1 MKKAML
7 HTKVSVRLRKS
18 ELHDEWYLYL
28 EAYPVFKP
36 GHDKPCRER
45 EYLNR
50 IIRTPLWDKT
60 RPARMDEYGNQSYK
74 PKRDVNGIIVC
85 RSKADRETCVF
96 ADNVRILRQREYD
109 NTELY
114 SDTEQAMVEKK
125 ARGQA
130 DFIEYFGKQAAKRY
144 KNDTKSV
151 GVNWD
156 RAHDLLKI
164 FNKNKPLP
172 FAQIDMHL
180 IESFRDSLLKAP
192 RGGNKRGV
200 ISQNTA
206 STYFTLFKAAL
217 HQAFIDNYFDV
228 DIAAK
233 VKGIPELKVKRETLT
248 LEEAE
253 LLAQTPCENEVL
265 KRAFFFAILTGIRLC
280 DIHELTWG
288 EIQKTSTGWRVDFT
302 QRKTHVVDYLP
313 INEQAYSLCGEPG
326 EHDQQIFAGLTGS
339 SWISRPLKKWIAASG
354 IKKHITFHCSRH
366 TFATLQLENGTDIF
380 VVKGMLGHTNVK
392 TTQIYAHI
400 VDKSKRNAAEV
411 LQIDGLNTSNES
423 LDDAKVI

>member
-7 HTKVSVRLRKS
+7 HTKVSVKLRKS
-18 ELHDEWYLYL
+18 ELRNEWYLYL

-50 IIRTPLWDKT
+50 IITTPIWDKT
-60 RPARMDEYGNQSYK
+60 RPARLNDYGVQTYK
-74 PKRDVNGIIVC
+74 PKRDMNGIIIC
-85 RSKADRETCVF
+85 RSKADRETCIF

-130 DFIEYFGKQAAKRY
+130 DFIEYFGKQAAKRH
-144 KNDTKSV
+144 KNDSKSI

-164 FNKNKPLP
+164 FTKDKPLP

-180 IESFRDSLLKAP
+180 IESFRDFLQKAP
-192 RGGNKRGV
+192 RGGNKSGT

-217 HQAFIDNYFDV
+217 HQAFIDSYFDV

-233 VKGIPELKVKRETLT
+233 VKGISGVESRREYLTIEELNK
-248 LEEAE
+248 
-253 LLAQTPCENEVL
+253 LAATPCEYPML
-265 KRAFFFAILTGIRLC
+265 KKAAFFSALTGLRHSDIRKMTWK
-280 DIHELTWG
+280 ELSVEG
-288 EIQKTSTGWRVDFT
+288 DHYRINFT
-302 QRKTHVVDYLP
+302 QRKTGGVEYMP
-313 INEQAYSLCGEPG
+313 ISEQAYLICGEPA
-326 EHDQQIFAGLTGS
+326 EPDRLVFEGLQDP
-339 SWISRPLKKWIAASG
+339 SWINRPVKKWIEAAG
-354 IKKHITFHCSRH
+354 IKKHITFHCFRH
-366 TFATLQLENGTDIF
+366 SYATNQLTEGTDLYT
-380 VVKGMLGHTNVK
+380 VSKMLGHTNIR
-392 TTQIYAHI
+392 TTQIYAKV
-400 VDKSKRNAAEV
+400 VDSKKEEAAQAIKLD
-411 LQIDGLNTSNES
+411 LQSD
-423 LDDAKVI
+423 VI

>member
-7 HTKVSVRLRKS
+7 HTKVSVKLRKS
-18 ELHDEWYLYL
+18 ELRNEWYLYL

-50 IIRTPLWDKT
+50 IITTPMWDKT
-60 RPARMDEYGNQSYK
+60 RPARLNDYGVQTYK
-74 PKRDVNGIIVC
+74 PKRDMNGIIIC
-85 RSKADRETCVF
+85 RSKADRETCIF

-130 DFIEYFGKQAAKRY
+130 DFIEYFGKQAAKRH
-144 KNDTKSV
+144 KNDSKSI

-164 FNKNKPLP
+164 FTKDKPLP

-180 IESFRDSLLKAP
+180 IESFRDFLLKAP
-192 RGGNKRGV
+192 RGGNKSGT

-217 HQAFIDNYFDV
+217 HQAFIDSYFDV

-233 VKGIPELKVKRETLT
+233 VKGISGVESRREYLTIEELNK
-248 LEEAE
+248 
-253 LLAQTPCENEVL
+253 LAATPCEYPML
-265 KRAFFFAILTGIRLC
+265 KKAAFFSALTGLRHSDIRKMTWK
-280 DIHELTWG
+280 ELSVEG
-288 EIQKTSTGWRVDFT
+288 DHYRINFI
-302 QRKTHVVDYLP
+302 QRKTGGVEYMP
-313 INEQAYSLCGEPG
+313 ISEQAYLICGEPA
-326 EHDQQIFAGLTGS
+326 EPDRLVFEGLQDP
-339 SWISRPLKKWIAASG
+339 SWINRPVKKWIEAAG
-354 IKKHITFHCSRH
+354 IKKHITFHCFRH
-366 TFATLQLENGTDIF
+366 SYATNQLTEGTDLYT
-380 VVKGMLGHTNVK
+380 VSKMLGHTNIR
-392 TTQIYAHI
+392 TTQIYAKV
-400 VDKSKRNAAEV
+400 VDSKKEEAAQAIKLN
-411 LQIDGLNTSNES
+411 LQSD
-423 LDDAKVI
+423 VI

>member
-7 HTKVSVRLRKS
+7 HTKVSVKLRKS
-18 ELHDEWYLYL
+18 ELRNEWYLYL

-50 IIRTPLWDKT
+50 IITTPIWDKT
-60 RPARMDEYGNQSYK
+60 RPARLNDYGVQTYK
-74 PKRDVNGIIVC
+74 PKRDMNGIIIC
-85 RSKADRETCVF
+85 RSKADRETCIF

-130 DFIEYFGKQAAKRY
+130 DFIEYFGKQAAKRH
-144 KNDTKSV
+144 KNDSKSIS
-151 GVNWD
+151 VNWD

-164 FNKNKPLP
+164 FTKDKPLP

-180 IESFRDSLLKAP
+180 IESFRDFLLKAP
-192 RGGNKRGV
+192 RGGNKSGT

-217 HQAFIDNYFDV
+217 HQAFIDSYFDV

-233 VKGIPELKVKRETLT
+233 VKGISGVESRREYLTIEELNK
-248 LEEAE
+248 
-253 LLAQTPCENEVL
+253 LAATPCEYPML
-265 KRAFFFAILTGIRLC
+265 KKAAFFSALTGLRHSDIRKMTWK
-280 DIHELTWG
+280 ELSVEG
-288 EIQKTSTGWRVDFT
+288 DHYRINFT
-302 QRKTHVVDYLP
+302 QRKTGGVEYMP
-313 INEQAYSLCGEPG
+313 ISEQAYLICGEPA
-326 EHDQQIFAGLTGS
+326 EPDRLVFEGLQDP
-339 SWISRPLKKWIAASG
+339 SWINRPVKKWIEAAG
-354 IKKHITFHCSRH
+354 IKKHITFHCFRH
-366 TFATLQLENGTDIF
+366 SYATNQLTEGTDLYT
-380 VVKGMLGHTNVK
+380 VSKMLGHTNIR
-392 TTQIYAHI
+392 TTQIYAKV
-400 VDKSKRNAAEV
+400 VDSKKEEAAQAIKLD
-411 LQIDGLNTSNES
+411 LQSD
-423 LDDAKVI
+423 VI

>member
-7 HTKVSVRLRKS
+7 HTKVSVKLRKS
-18 ELHDEWYLYL
+18 ELRNEWYLYL

-50 IIRTPLWDKT
+50 IITTPIWDKT
-60 RPARMDEYGNQSYK
+60 RPARLNDYGVQTYK
-74 PKRDVNGIIVC
+74 PKRDMNGIIIC
-85 RSKADRETCVF
+85 RSKADRETCIF

-130 DFIEYFGKQAAKRY
+130 DFIEYFGKQAAKRH
-144 KNDTKSV
+144 KNDSKSI
-151 GVNWD
+151 GVNWN

-164 FNKNKPLP
+164 FTKDKPLP

-180 IESFRDSLLKAP
+180 IESFRDFLLKAP
-192 RGGNKRGV
+192 RGGNKSGT

-217 HQAFIDNYFDV
+217 HQAFIDSYFDV

-233 VKGIPELKVKRETLT
+233 VKGISGVESRREYLTIEELNK
-248 LEEAE
+248 
-253 LLAQTPCENEVL
+253 LAATPCEYPML
-265 KRAFFFAILTGIRLC
+265 KKAAFFSALTGLRHSDIRKMTWK
-280 DIHELTWG
+280 ELSVEG
-288 EIQKTSTGWRVDFT
+288 NHYRINFT
-302 QRKTHVVDYLP
+302 QRKTGGVEYMP
-313 INEQAYSLCGEPG
+313 ISEQAYLICGEPA
-326 EHDQQIFAGLTGS
+326 EPDRLVFEGLQDP
-339 SWISRPLKKWIAASG
+339 SWINRPVKKWIEAAG
-354 IKKHITFHCSRH
+354 IKKHITFHCFRH
-366 TFATLQLENGTDIF
+366 SYATNQLTEGTDLYT
-380 VVKGMLGHTNVK
+380 VSKMLGHTNIR
-392 TTQIYAHI
+392 TTQIYAKV
-400 VDKSKRNAAEV
+400 VDSKKEEAAQAIKLD
-411 LQIDGLNTSNES
+411 LQSD
-423 LDDAKVI
+423 VI

>member
-7 HTKVSVRLRKS
+7 HTKVSVKLRKS
-18 ELHDEWYLYL
+18 ELRNEWYLYL

-50 IIRTPLWDKT
+50 IITTPIWDKT
-60 RPARMDEYGNQSYK
+60 RPARLNDYGVQTYK
-74 PKRDVNGIIVC
+74 PKRDMNGIIIC
-85 RSKADRETCVF
+85 RSKADRETCIF

-130 DFIEYFGKQAAKRY
+130 DFIEYFGKQAAKRH
-144 KNDTKSV
+144 KNDSKSIS
-151 GVNWD
+151 VNWD

-164 FNKNKPLP
+164 FTKDKPLP

-180 IESFRDSLLKAP
+180 IESFRDFLLKAP
-192 RGGNKRGV
+192 RGGNKSGT

-217 HQAFIDNYFDV
+217 HQAFIDSYFDV

-233 VKGIPELKVKRETLT
+233 VKGISGVESRREYLTIEELNK
-248 LEEAE
+248 
-253 LLAQTPCENEVL
+253 LAATPCEYPML
-265 KRAFFFAILTGIRLC
+265 KKAAFFSALTGLRYSDIRKMTWK
-280 DIHELTWG
+280 ELSVEG
-288 EIQKTSTGWRVDFT
+288 DHYRINFT
-302 QRKTHVVDYLP
+302 QRKTGGVEYMP
-313 INEQAYSLCGEPG
+313 ISEQAYLICGEPA
-326 EHDQQIFAGLTGS
+326 EPDRLVFEGLQDP
-339 SWISRPLKKWIAASG
+339 SWINRLVKKWIEAAG
-354 IKKHITFHCSRH
+354 IKKHITFHCFRH
-366 TFATLQLENGTDIF
+366 SYATNQLTEGTDLYT
-380 VVKGMLGHTNVK
+380 VSKMLGHTNIR
-392 TTQIYAHI
+392 TTQIYAKV
-400 VDKSKRNAAEV
+400 VDSKKEEAAQAIKLD
-411 LQIDGLNTSNES
+411 LQSD
-423 LDDAKVI
+423 VI

>member
-7 HTKVSVRLRKS
+7 HTKVSVKLRKS
-18 ELHDEWYLYL
+18 ELRNEWYLYL

-50 IIRTPLWDKT
+50 IITTPIWDKT
-60 RPARMDEYGNQSYK
+60 RPARLNDYGVQTYK
-74 PKRDVNGIIVC
+74 PKRDMNGIIIC
-85 RSKADRETCVF
+85 RSKADRETCIF

-130 DFIEYFGKQAAKRY
+130 DFIEYFGKQAAKRH
-144 KNDTKSV
+144 KNDSKSI

-164 FNKNKPLP
+164 FTKDKPLP

-180 IESFRDSLLKAP
+180 IESFRDFLLKAP
-192 RGGNKRGV
+192 RGGNKSGT

-217 HQAFIDNYFDV
+217 HQAFIDSYFDV

-233 VKGIPELKVKRETLT
+233 VKGISGVESRREYLTIEELNK
-248 LEEAE
+248 
-253 LLAQTPCENEVL
+253 LAATPCEGCL
-265 KRAFFFAILTGIRLC
+265 L
-280 DIHELTWG
+280 
-288 EIQKTSTGWRVDFT
+288 
-302 QRKTHVVDYLP
+302 
-313 INEQAYSLCGEPG
+313 
-326 EHDQQIFAGLTGS
+326 
-339 SWISRPLKKWIAASG
+339 
-354 IKKHITFHCSRH
+354 
-366 TFATLQLENGTDIF
+366 
-380 VVKGMLGHTNVK
+380 
-392 TTQIYAHI
+392 
-400 VDKSKRNAAEV
+400 
-411 LQIDGLNTSNES
+411 
-423 LDDAKVI
+423 

>member
-7 HTKVSVRLRKS
+7 HTKVSVKLRKS
-18 ELHDEWYLYL
+18 ELRNEWYLYL

-50 IIRTPLWDKT
+50 IITTPMWDKS
-60 RPARMDEYGNQSYK
+60 RPARLNDYGVQTYK
-74 PKRDVNGIIVC
+74 PKRDMNGIIIC
-85 RSKADRETCVF
+85 RSKAGGETCIF

-109 NTELY
+109 NAELY

-130 DFIEYFGKQAAKRY
+130 DFIEYFGKQAAKRH
-144 KNDTKSV
+144 KNDSKSI

-164 FNKNKPLP
+164 FTKEKPLP

-180 IESFRDSLLKAP
+180 IESFRDFLLKAP
-192 RGGNKRGV
+192 RGGNKSGT

-217 HQAFIDNYFDV
+217 HQAFIDSYFDV

-233 VKGIPELKVKRETLT
+233 VKGISGVESRREYLTIEELNK
-248 LEEAE
+248 
-253 LLAQTPCENEVL
+253 LAATPCEYPML
-265 KRAFFFAILTGIRLC
+265 KKAAFFSALTGLRHSDIRKMTWK
-280 DIHELTWG
+280 ELSVEG
-288 EIQKTSTGWRVDFT
+288 DHYRINFT
-302 QRKTHVVDYLP
+302 QRKTGGVEYMP
-313 INEQAYSLCGEPG
+313 ISEQAYLICGEPA
-326 EHDQQIFAGLTGS
+326 EPDRLVFEGLQDP
-339 SWISRPLKKWIAASG
+339 SWINRPVKKWIEAAG
-354 IKKHITFHCSRH
+354 IKKHITFHCFRH
-366 TFATLQLENGTDIF
+366 SYATNQLTEGTDLYT
-380 VVKGMLGHTNVK
+380 VSKMLGHTNIR
-392 TTQIYAHI
+392 TTQIYAKV
-400 VDKSKRNAAEV
+400 VDSKKEEAAQAIKLN
-411 LQIDGLNTSNES
+411 LQSD
-423 LDDAKVI
+423 VI

>member
-7 HTKVSVRLRKS
+7 HTKVSVKLRKS
-18 ELHDEWYLYL
+18 ELRNEWYLYL

-50 IIRTPLWDKT
+50 IITTPIWDKT
-60 RPARMDEYGNQSYK
+60 RPARLNDYGVQTYK
-74 PKRDVNGIIVC
+74 PKRDMNGIIIC
-85 RSKADRETCVF
+85 RSKADRETCIF

-109 NTELY
+109 NAELY

-125 ARGQA
+125 ARGQE

-180 IESFRDSLLKAP
+180 IESFRDFLLKAP
-192 RGGNKRGV
+192 RGGNKSGT

-217 HQAFIDNYFDV
+217 HQAFIDSYFDV

-233 VKGIPELKVKRETLT
+233 VKGISGVESRREYLTIEELNK
-248 LEEAE
+248 
-253 LLAQTPCENEVL
+253 LAATPCEYPML
-265 KRAFFFAILTGIRLC
+265 KKAAFFSALTGLRHSDIRKMTWK
-280 DIHELTWG
+280 ELSVEG
-288 EIQKTSTGWRVDFT
+288 DHYRINFT
-302 QRKTHVVDYLP
+302 QRKTGGVEYMP
-313 INEQAYSLCGEPG
+313 ISEQAYLICGEPA
-326 EHDQQIFAGLTGS
+326 EPDRLVFEGLQDP
-339 SWISRPLKKWIAASG
+339 SWINRPVKKWIEAAG
-354 IKKHITFHCSRH
+354 IKKHITFHCFRH
-366 TFATLQLENGTDIF
+366 SYATNQLTEGTDLYT
-380 VVKGMLGHTNVK
+380 VSKMLGHTNIR
-392 TTQIYAHI
+392 TTQIYAKV
-400 VDKSKRNAAEV
+400 VDSKKEEAAQAIRLD
-411 LQIDGLNTSNES
+411 LQSD
-423 LDDAKVI
+423 VI

>member
-7 HTKVSVRLRKS
+7 HTKVSVKLRKS
-18 ELHDEWYLYL
+18 ELRNEWYLYL

-50 IIRTPLWDKT
+50 IITTPIWDKT
-60 RPARMDEYGNQSYK
+60 RPARLNDYGVQTHK
-74 PKRDVNGIIVC
+74 PKRDMNGIIIC
-85 RSKADRETCVF
+85 RSKADRETCIF

-109 NTELY
+109 NAELY

-130 DFIEYFGKQAAKRY
+130 DFIEYFGKQAAKRH
-144 KNDTKSV
+144 KNDSKSI

-156 RAHDLLKI
+156 RACDLLKM
-164 FNKNKPLP
+164 FTKNKPLP

-180 IESFRDSLLKAP
+180 IESVRDFLLNAP
-192 RGGNKRGV
+192 RGGNKSGT

-233 VKGIPELKVKRETLT
+233 VKGISGVESRREYLTVEELNK
-248 LEEAE
+248 
-253 LLAQTPCENEVL
+253 LAATPCDYPML
-265 KRAFFFAILTGIRLC
+265 KKAAFFSALTGLRHSDIRKMTWK
-280 DIHELTWG
+280 ELSVEG
-288 EIQKTSTGWRVDFT
+288 DHYRINFT
-302 QRKTHVVDYLP
+302 QRKTGGVEYMP
-313 INEQAYSLCGEPG
+313 ISEQAYLICGEPA
-326 EHDQQIFAGLTGS
+326 EPDRLVFEGLQDP
-339 SWISRPLKKWIAASG
+339 SWINRPMKKWIEAAG
-354 IKKHITFHCSRH
+354 IKKHITFHCFRH
-366 TFATLQLENGTDIF
+366 SYATNQLTEGTDLYT
-380 VVKGMLGHTNVK
+380 VSKMLGHTNIR
-392 TTQIYAHI
+392 TTQIYAKV
-400 VDKSKRNAAEV
+400 VDSKKEEAAQAIKLN
-411 LQIDGLNTSNES
+411 LQSD
-423 LDDAKVI
+423 VI

>member
-7 HTKVSVRLRKS
+7 HTKVSVKLRKS
-18 ELHDEWYLYL
+18 ELRNEWYLYL

-50 IIRTPLWDKT
+50 IITTPMWDKT
-60 RPARMDEYGNQSYK
+60 RPARLNDYGVQTYK
-74 PKRDVNGIIVC
+74 PKRDMNGIIIC
-85 RSKADRETCVF
+85 RSKADRETCIF

-130 DFIEYFGKQAAKRY
+130 DFIEYFGKQAAKRH
-144 KNDTKSV
+144 KNDSKSI

-164 FNKNKPLP
+164 FTKDKPLP

-180 IESFRDSLLKAP
+180 IESFRDFLLKAP
-192 RGGNKRGV
+192 RGGNKSGT

-217 HQAFIDNYFDV
+217 HQAFIDSYFDV

-233 VKGIPELKVKRETLT
+233 VKGISGVESRREYLTIEELNK
-248 LEEAE
+248 
-253 LLAQTPCENEVL
+253 LAATPCEYPML
-265 KRAFFFAILTGIRLC
+265 KKAAFFSALTGLRHSDIRKMTWK
-280 DIHELTWG
+280 ELSVEG
-288 EIQKTSTGWRVDFT
+288 DHYRINFT
-302 QRKTHVVDYLP
+302 QRKTGGVEYMP
-313 INEQAYSLCGEPG
+313 ISEQAYLICGEPA
-326 EHDQQIFAGLTGS
+326 EPDRLVFEGLQDP
-339 SWISRPLKKWIAASG
+339 SWINRPVKKWIEAAG
-354 IKKHITFHCSRH
+354 IKKHITFHCFRH
-366 TFATLQLENGTDIF
+366 SYATNQLTEGTDLYT
-380 VVKGMLGHTNVK
+380 VSKMLGHTNIR
-392 TTQIYAHI
+392 TTQIYAKV
-400 VDKSKRNAAEV
+400 VDSKKEEAAQAIKLD
-411 LQIDGLNTSNES
+411 LQSD
-423 LDDAKVI
+423 VI

>member
-7 HTKVSVRLRKS
+7 HTKVSVKLRKS
-18 ELHDEWYLYL
+18 ELRNEWYLYL

-50 IIRTPLWDKT
+50 IITTPMWDKS
-60 RPARMDEYGNQSYK
+60 RPARLNDYGVQTYK
-74 PKRDVNGIIVC
+74 PKRDMNGIIIC
-85 RSKADRETCVF
+85 RSKADRETCIF

-109 NTELY
+109 NAELY

-130 DFIEYFGKQAAKRY
+130 DFIEYFGKQAAKRH
-144 KNDTKSV
+144 KNDSKSI

-164 FNKNKPLP
+164 FTKEKPLP

-180 IESFRDSLLKAP
+180 IESFRDFLLKAP
-192 RGGNKRGV
+192 RGGNKSGT

-217 HQAFIDNYFDV
+217 HQAFIDSYFDV

-233 VKGIPELKVKRETLT
+233 VKGISGVESRREYLTIEELNK
-248 LEEAE
+248 
-253 LLAQTPCENEVL
+253 LAATPCEYPML
-265 KRAFFFAILTGIRLC
+265 KKAAFFSALTGLRHSDIRKMTWK
-280 DIHELTWG
+280 ELSVEG
-288 EIQKTSTGWRVDFT
+288 DHYRINFT
-302 QRKTHVVDYLP
+302 QRKTGGVEYMP
-313 INEQAYSLCGEPG
+313 ISEQAYLVCGEPA
-326 EHDQQIFAGLTGS
+326 EPDRLVFEGLQNP
-339 SWISRPLKKWIAASG
+339 SWINRPVKKWIEAAG
-354 IKKHITFHCSRH
+354 IKKHITFHCFRH
-366 TFATLQLENGTDIF
+366 SYATNQLTEGTDLYT
-380 VVKGMLGHTNVK
+380 VSKMLGHTNIR
-392 TTQIYAHI
+392 TTQIYAKV
-400 VDKSKRNAAEV
+400 VDSKKEEAAQAIKLN
-411 LQIDGLNTSNES
+411 LQSD
-423 LDDAKVI
+423 VI

>member
-7 HTKVSVRLRKS
+7 HTKVSVKLRQS
-18 ELHDEWYLYL
+18 ELRNEWYLYL

-36 GHDKPCRER
+36 GHYKPCRER

-50 IIRTPLWDKT
+50 IITTPIWDKT
-60 RPARMDEYGNQSYK
+60 RPARLNDYGVQTYK
-74 PKRDVNGIIVC
+74 PKRDMNGIIIC
-85 RSKADRETCVF
+85 RSKADRETCIF

-130 DFIEYFGKQAAKRY
+130 DFIEYFGKQAAKRH
-144 KNDTKSV
+144 KNDSKSI

-164 FNKNKPLP
+164 FTKDKPLP

-180 IESFRDSLLKAP
+180 IESFRDFLLKAP
-192 RGGNKRGV
+192 RGGNKSGT

-217 HQAFIDNYFDV
+217 HQAFIDSYFDV

-233 VKGIPELKVKRETLT
+233 VKGISGVESRREYLTIEELNK
-248 LEEAE
+248 
-253 LLAQTPCENEVL
+253 LAATPCEYPML
-265 KRAFFFAILTGIRLC
+265 KKAAFFSALTGLRHSDIRKMTWK
-280 DIHELTWG
+280 ELSVEG
-288 EIQKTSTGWRVDFT
+288 DHYRINFT
-302 QRKTHVVDYLP
+302 QRKTGGVEYMP
-313 INEQAYSLCGEPG
+313 ISEQAYLICGEPA
-326 EHDQQIFAGLTGS
+326 EPDRLVFEGLQDP
-339 SWISRPLKKWIAASG
+339 SWINRPVKKWIEAAG
-354 IKKHITFHCSRH
+354 IKKHITFHCFRH
-366 TFATLQLENGTDIF
+366 SYATNQLTEGTDLYT
-380 VVKGMLGHTNVK
+380 VSKMLGHTNIR
-392 TTQIYAHI
+392 TTQIYAKV
-400 VDKSKRNAAEV
+400 VDSKKEEAAQAIKLD
-411 LQIDGLNTSNES
+411 LQSD
-423 LDDAKVI
+423 VI

>member
-7 HTKVSVRLRKS
+7 HTKVSVKLRKS
-18 ELHDEWYLYL
+18 ELRNEWYLYL

-50 IIRTPLWDKT
+50 IITTPMWDKS
-60 RPARMDEYGNQSYK
+60 RPARLNDYGVQTYK
-74 PKRDVNGIIVC
+74 PKRDMNGIIIC
-85 RSKADRETCVF
+85 RSKADRETCIF

-130 DFIEYFGKQAAKRY
+130 DFIEYFGKQAAKRH
-144 KNDTKSV
+144 KNDSKSI

-164 FNKNKPLP
+164 FTKDKPLP

-180 IESFRDSLLKAP
+180 IESFRDFLLKAP
-192 RGGNKRGV
+192 RGGNKSGT

-217 HQAFIDNYFDV
+217 HQAFIDSYFDV

-233 VKGIPELKVKRETLT
+233 VKGISGVESRREYLTIEELNK
-248 LEEAE
+248 
-253 LLAQTPCENEVL
+253 LAATPCEYPML
-265 KRAFFFAILTGIRLC
+265 KKAAFFSALTGLRHSDIRKMTWK
-280 DIHELTWG
+280 ELSVEG
-288 EIQKTSTGWRVDFT
+288 DHYRINFT
-302 QRKTHVVDYLP
+302 QRKTGGVEYMP
-313 INEQAYSLCGEPG
+313 ISEQAYLICGEPA
-326 EHDQQIFAGLTGS
+326 EPDRLVFEGLQDP
-339 SWISRPLKKWIAASG
+339 SWINRPVKKWIEAAG
-354 IKKHITFHCSRH
+354 IKKHITFHCFRH
-366 TFATLQLENGTDIF
+366 SYATNQLTEGTDLYT
-380 VVKGMLGHTNVK
+380 VSKMLGHTNIR
-392 TTQIYAHI
+392 TTQIYAKV
-400 VDKSKRNAAEV
+400 VDSKKEEAAQAIKLN
-411 LQIDGLNTSNES
+411 LQSD
-423 LDDAKVI
+423 VI

>member
-7 HTKVSVRLRKS
+7 HTKVSVKLRKS
-18 ELHDEWYLYL
+18 ELRNEWYLYL

-50 IIRTPLWDKT
+50 IITTPMWDKS
-60 RPARMDEYGNQSYK
+60 RPARLNDYGVQTYK
-74 PKRDVNGIIVC
+74 PKRDMNGIIIC
-85 RSKADRETCVF
+85 RSKADRETCIF

-109 NTELY
+109 NAELY

-130 DFIEYFGKQAAKRY
+130 DFIEYFGKQAAKRH
-144 KNDTKSV
+144 KNDSKSI

-164 FNKNKPLP
+164 FTKEKPLP

-180 IESFRDSLLKAP
+180 IESFRDFLLKAP
-192 RGGNKRGV
+192 RGGNKSGT

-217 HQAFIDNYFDV
+217 HQAFIDSYFDV

-233 VKGIPELKVKRETLT
+233 VKGISGVESRREYLTIEELNK
-248 LEEAE
+248 
-253 LLAQTPCENEVL
+253 LAATPCEYPML
-265 KRAFFFAILTGIRLC
+265 KKAAFFSALTGLRHSDIRKMTWK
-280 DIHELTWG
+280 ELSVEG
-288 EIQKTSTGWRVDFT
+288 GHYRINFT
-302 QRKTHVVDYLP
+302 QRKTGGVEYMP
-313 INEQAYSLCGEPG
+313 ISEQAYLICGEPA
-326 EHDQQIFAGLTGS
+326 EPDRLVFEGLQDP
-339 SWISRPLKKWIAASG
+339 SWINRPVKKWIEAAG
-354 IKKHITFHCSRH
+354 IKKHITFHCFRH
-366 TFATLQLENGTDIF
+366 SYATNQLTEGTDLYT
-380 VVKGMLGHTNVK
+380 VSKMLGHTNIR
-392 TTQIYAHI
+392 TTQIYAKV
-400 VDKSKRNAAEV
+400 VDSKKEEAAQAIKLD
-411 LQIDGLNTSNES
+411 LQSD
-423 LDDAKVI
+423 VI